1 MKMESKSKSEKL
13 IFWGFVF
20 LAISFIGM
28 VYYFSY
34 QNDLL
39 AEKRKEIAIQNSEIA
54 TQKRELK
61 LERIAAAETS
71 KKNIEVLTK
80 IKTLNPELSNKIDT
94 IAIKA
99 SQAVK
104 KDITKIAIEQGFA
117 KSVIYVQ
124 VGSNATKLDLKS
136 KDFISKLNANGF
148 NVINAYDLEE
158 GKADNSIRYFNK
170 GDKDLTDNLKK
181 AIEKEFPSIILEPK
195 FIPLKTKVPEG
206 QIEIWVK

>member
-1 MKMESKSKSEKL
+1 MESKSKSEKL

-28 VYYFSY
+28 VYYFSH
-34 QNDLL
+34 QNNLL
-39 AEKRKEIAIQNSEIA
+39 EERRKEIAIQKS
-54 TQKRELK
+54 ELK

-71 KKNIEVLTK
+71 KKNMEVLTK
-80 IKTLNPELSNKIDT
+80 IKSLNPELSNKIDT
-94 IAIKA
+94 LAIKA
-99 SQAVK
+99 SQSVK
-104 KDITKIAIEQGFA
+104 TDITKIAIEQGFA
-117 KSVIYVQ
+117 KSVVYVQ
-124 VGSNATKLDLKS
+124 VGSNATKLDLKN

-170 GDKDLTDNLKK
+170 GDENLAGNLKK
-181 AIEKEFPSIILEPK
+181 AIEKEFPEIVLEPK
-195 FIPLKTKVPEG
+195 FVRLKSKVPNG

>member
-1 MKMESKSKSEKL
+1 MESKSKSEKL

-28 VYYFSY
+28 VYYFSH

-39 AEKRKEIAIQNSEIA
+39 EERRKEIAIQKS
-54 TQKRELK
+54 ELK

-71 KKNIEVLTK
+71 KKNMEVLTK
-80 IKTLNPELSNKIDT
+80 IKSLNPELSNKIDT
-94 IAIKA
+94 LAIKA
-99 SQAVK
+99 SQSVK
-104 KDITKIAIEQGFA
+104 TDITKIAIEQGFA
-117 KSVIYVQ
+117 KSVVYVQ
-124 VGSNATKLDLKS
+124 VGSNATKLDLKN

-170 GDKDLTDNLKK
+170 GDENLADNLKK
-181 AIEKEFPSIILEPK
+181 AIEKEFPEIVLEPK
-195 FIPLKTKVPEG
+195 FVRLKTKVPNG

>member
-1 MKMESKSKSEKL
+1 MESKSKSEKL

-28 VYYFSY
+28 VYYFSH

-39 AEKRKEIAIQNSEIA
+39 EERRKEIAIQKS
-54 TQKRELK
+54 ELK

-71 KKNIEVLTK
+71 KKNMEVLTK
-80 IKTLNPELSNKIDT
+80 IKSLNPELSNKIDT
-94 IAIKA
+94 LAIKA
-99 SQAVK
+99 SQSVK
-104 KDITKIAIEQGFA
+104 TDITKIAIEQGFA
-117 KSVIYVQ
+117 KSVVYVQ
-124 VGSNATKLDLKS
+124 VGSNATKLDLKN

-170 GDKDLTDNLKK
+170 GDENLADNLKK
-181 AIEKEFPSIILEPK
+181 AIEKEFPEIVLESK
-195 FIPLKTKVPEG
+195 FVRLKTKVPNG

>member
-1 MKMESKSKSEKL
+1 MESKSKSEKL

-28 VYYFSY
+28 VYYFSH

-39 AEKRKEIAIQNSEIA
+39 EERRKEIAIQKS
-54 TQKRELK
+54 ELK

-71 KKNIEVLTK
+71 KKNMEVLTK
-80 IKTLNPELSNKIDT
+80 IKSLNPELSNKIDT
-94 IAIKA
+94 LAIKA
-99 SQAVK
+99 SQSVK
-104 KDITKIAIEQGFA
+104 TDITKIAIEQGFA
-117 KSVIYVQ
+117 KSVVYVQ
-124 VGSNATKLDLKS
+124 VGSNATKLDLKN

-170 GDKDLTDNLKK
+170 GDENLADNLKK
-181 AIEKEFPSIILEPK
+181 AIEKEFPEIVLEPK
-195 FIPLKTKVPEG
+195 FVWLKTKVPNG